1 MDKIIDIILSN
12 WAVCCYEGVI
22 LGFVFVRFIRLRR
35 EKKEAVE
42 MSTLQKE
49 KAREEKLDQV
59 LKNRLYQGSG
69 DKALQSNI
77 PYEINFHEEAG
88 ISGGTDENIAV
99 QIIEK
104 GKLSTRKYVIFIS
117 DVITVGQ
124 SAKNALVLNDLKI
137 AKEQCRIFKHENNL
151 YIQTLEDIHPV
162 KIRRKRNVVQL
173 TKNAVKLLDGDF
185 IELGETILNIHFI

>member
-77 PYEINFHEEAG
+77 PYEINFHEEVG

-151 YIQTLEDIHPV
+151 YIQTLEDTHPV